1 MAFEYAVD
9 RQTAPFPLKFERKCY
24 NTRALVG
31 TRSTRNFAMSTAIGG
46 WKSKPGGGMS
56 PGPGGDRST
65 TYDIFVGNLPDQL
78 DDVSL
83 GQKRFL
89 SGFSRSVTVPS

>member
-1 MAFEYAVD
+1 
-9 RQTAPFPLKFERKCY
+9 
-24 NTRALVG
+24 
-31 TRSTRNFAMSTAIGG
+31 MSTAIGG

-83 GQKRFL
+83 AQKRFL
-89 SGFSRSVTVPS
+89 SGFSRSATVPISVTDSVIESVLQLASTLYS